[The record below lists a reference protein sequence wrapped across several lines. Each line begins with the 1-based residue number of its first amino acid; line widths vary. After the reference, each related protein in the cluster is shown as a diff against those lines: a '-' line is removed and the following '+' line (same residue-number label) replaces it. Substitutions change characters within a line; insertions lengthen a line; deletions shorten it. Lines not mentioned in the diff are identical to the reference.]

1 MADLVLFS
9 SAIFT
14 GKTDS
19 TFSGGIAV
27 TGERIEKVGS
37 TEDIRSLINETTHV
51 YDLGDALIVPGF
63 CDAHAHFMEGAVMS
77 SDHFCKTLDKAGS
90 EEECAIMMAEF
101 AKKYPDLPRY
111 FGYGWLPAYWG
122 DNADFPTKRSLDRYF
137 PDKPVYLRA
146 VDGHSEWMNSRAL
159 EESGYSEDWT
169 PEYGYTEKFENG
181 ELTGLVREKGDTLAR
196 KFDTELPDDEVE
208 SLQFRLMKK
217 MNEKGL
223 TSCTEMS
230 AVLPEEI
237 DDCYRYVK
245 KFEDDGDLSI
255 RLFLY
260 PGTDIDPDPAR
271 IAQIRPYADKY
282 NTDMLK
288 IAGLKGFADGV
299 TSTYTAALLKP
310 YLDRPDTCGTLD
322 HKEEQ
327 YFEWTKEANRQ
338 GFGVRVHSIG
348 DRAVKMMLKA
358 CEESNKVNDNKNIRN
373 TIEHIEVI
381 DPQDIPRFR
390 KLNVVPSMQPL
401 HLPLDRFDKLYRMGK
416 ERSRY
421 EWALKSIVRNGA
433 VLAAGTDYP
442 VADFDPVPNI
452 YMAVT
457 RKGTDGVQYGMESPE
472 EKLSVA
478 EILRAY
484 TYGGAYATHTE
495 DILGTIEDGKYAD
508 LAVLDKNLLNIDP
521 EEILNARVVMT
532 MVDGKVVYEK
542 GGEL

>member
-1 MADLVLFS
+1 M
-9 SAIFT
+9 
-14 GKTDS
+14 
-19 TFSGGIAV
+19 
-27 TGERIEKVGS
+27 
-37 TEDIRSLINETTHV
+37 
-51 YDLGDALIVPGF
+51 
-63 CDAHAHFMEGAVMS
+63 
-77 SDHFCKTLDKAGS
+77 
-90 EEECAIMMAEF
+90 
-101 AKKYPDLPRY
+101 
-111 FGYGWLPAYWG
+111 
-122 DNADFPTKRSLDRYF
+122 
-137 PDKPVYLRA
+137 
-146 VDGHSEWMNSRAL
+146 
-159 EESGYSEDWT
+159 
-169 PEYGYTEKFENG
+169 
-181 ELTGLVREKGDTLAR
+181 
-196 KFDTELPDDEVE
+196 
-208 SLQFRLMKK
+208 
-217 MNEKGL
+217 
-223 TSCTEMS
+223 
-230 AVLPEEI
+230 
-237 DDCYRYVK
+237 
-245 KFEDDGDLSI
+245 
-255 RLFLY
+255 
-260 PGTDIDPDPAR
+260 
-271 IAQIRPYADKY
+271 
-282 NTDMLK
+282 
-288 IAGLKGFADGV
+288 
-299 TSTYTAALLKP
+299 
-310 YLDRPDTCGTLD
+310 
-322 HKEEQ
+322 
-327 YFEWTKEANRQ
+327 
-338 GFGVRVHSIG
+338 HSIG

-421 EWALKSIVRNGA
+421 EWALKSIVRSGA